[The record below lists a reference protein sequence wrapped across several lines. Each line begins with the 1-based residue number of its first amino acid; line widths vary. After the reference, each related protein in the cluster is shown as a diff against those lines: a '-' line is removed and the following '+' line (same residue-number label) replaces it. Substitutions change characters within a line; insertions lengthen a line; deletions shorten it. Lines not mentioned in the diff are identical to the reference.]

1 MLLGTISMSY
11 IIEFYKLNIN
21 LIYAYAIEFL
31 IKTIPV
37 YTSVFYKLMLT

>member
-1 MLLGTISMSY
+1 MLVGTFSMFY

-31 IKTIPV
+31 IKSNIGLH
-37 YTSVFYKLMLT
+37 FGLT